1 MDVTPL
7 IPGDRQLIQTYGGGG
22 FRISGVRHS
31 GSVLIFPD
39 QTLAWPVAEI
49 GLLTAESLAAVAAA
63 TPQIEVLLIGCG
75 AKAALIPSAIRA
87 FMKDRGVVVD
97 AMDTGAACR
106 TYNVLLSESR
116 RVAAALVAVE

>member
-7 IPGDRQLIQTYGGGG
+7 IPADRQLIQSYGDGG
-22 FRISGVRHS
+22 FRVSGVRHS

-39 QTLAWPVAEI
+39 RTLAWTVADIKMLSAHSLSAVAE
-49 GLLTAESLAAVAAA
+49 AEPRV
-63 TPQIEVLLIGCG
+63 EVLLIGCG
-75 AKAALIPSAIRA
+75 ARTALIPSAVRA
-87 FMKDRGVVVD
+87 SLKDKGVVID

-116 RVAAALVAVE
+116 RVAAALIAV